1 MRELA
6 AHTKTLAIGEI
17 GLDFYRDRA
26 PKARQ
31 IEVFETQLALAAEC
45 DLPVVIHNRQ
55 AIEAVWP
62 ILQSWQEQLAETGSP
77 LAAHP
82 GVLHSFDES
91 FQWAEKAINS
101 NFFIGI
107 SGPVTFR
114 KAVGTK
120 GAGTPDPARQVPP
133 GPRLAALL
141 AQVQATERGTQS
153 ATGKLSRALSRP
165 TVQARSAAW
174 SRFAHRTQEKP
185 RQDAAVQR
193 ASATSDMLS
202 PLP

>member
-1 MRELA
+1 MSIQVTPIVRTFTYNGILLPDVPGLAPREVRDLYSA
-6 AHTKTLAIGEI
+6 QYPERVSAEVEAGEVAN
-17 GLDFYRDRA
+17 GRQDFT
-26 PKARQ
+26 
-31 IEVFETQLALAAEC
+31 V
-45 DLPVVIHNRQ
+45 
-55 AIEAVWP
+55 
-62 ILQSWQEQLAETGSP
+62 
-77 LAAHP
+77 
-82 GVLHSFDES
+82 
-91 FQWAEKAINS
+91 
-101 NFFIGI
+101 
-107 SGPVTFR
+107 R